1 MSAVFEYELY
11 VVELSDGRWAAYCY
25 DFRLANLFART
36 FISPSAM
43 ELSDGRWAAY
53 CYDHPGL
60 LSLGETK
67 NVAMM
72 KMFNRICDHQRPSD
86 EKESLLEKQ
95 LLEKLETGYPAVEY
109 DNEIEL
115 EIMRKVLG
123 YKKRLLEDHKK
134 ETGNRS

>member
-11 VVELSDGRWAAYCY
+11 VV
-25 DFRLANLFART
+25 
-36 FISPSAM
+36 